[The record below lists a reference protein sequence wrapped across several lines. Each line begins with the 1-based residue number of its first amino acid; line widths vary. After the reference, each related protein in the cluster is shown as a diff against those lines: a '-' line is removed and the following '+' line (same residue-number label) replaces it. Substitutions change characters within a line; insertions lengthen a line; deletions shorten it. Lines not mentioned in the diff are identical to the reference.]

1 VAVWITGAA
10 GMMRQRFVAES
21 FKTFSYRYP
30 LWHAAAVMIR
40 EHPLLGIGIGQYPPH
55 AFVASGNDS
64 GIPTMQSVL
73 KTGPTLWCL
82 AHNEYLQ
89 TAAELG
95 LIGLFF
101 DVAILISFLFIAIRA
116 WSRMPASSRR
126 VFLAAAICAVVAQC
140 VDALANPGWRFI
152 DVDPILWLMLGL
164 AMAAAPRGSEE
175 RLTEPGHP
183 IHIGARILH

>member
-1 VAVWITGAA
+1 
-10 GMMRQRFVAES
+10 
-21 FKTFSYRYP
+21 
-30 LWHAAAVMIR
+30 
-40 EHPLLGIGIGQYPPH
+40 
-55 AFVASGNDS
+55 
-64 GIPTMQSVL
+64 MQSVL
-73 KTGPTLWCL
+73 RTGPTLWCL

-101 DVAILISFLFIAIRA
+101 YVAILISFLFVAIRA

-175 RLTEPGHP
+175 RQTEPGRVGP
-183 IHIGARILH
+183 RANRAGTARL